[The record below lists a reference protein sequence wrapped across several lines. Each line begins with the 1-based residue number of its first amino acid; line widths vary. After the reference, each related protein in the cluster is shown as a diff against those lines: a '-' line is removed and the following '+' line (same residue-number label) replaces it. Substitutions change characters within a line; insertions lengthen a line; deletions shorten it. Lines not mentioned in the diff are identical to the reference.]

1 MDTVRTLSISAYG
14 IQNAAKSR
22 APRVE
27 KCPDYGGLHG
37 EYHGNPQA
45 RDRRASTSDRRVLSR
60 AGTQETAPL
69 WYGPRL
75 RAPFV
80 AQFIGPILL
89 NAEAAPVSSAAYGL
103 NRATVALVVD
113 RLA

>member
-1 MDTVRTLSISAYG
+1 MDTVRALSISPNG

-22 APRVE
+22 TLRVE
-27 KCPDYGGLHG
+27 KSPDCAGLNG
-37 EYHGNPQA
+37 EYRGNPEPH
-45 RDRRASTSDRRVLSR
+45 DRRASTSDRRILSR
-60 AGTQETAPL
+60 AGTEQTAPL

-80 AQFIGPILL
+80 AQFMGQILL
-89 NAEAAPVSSAAYGL
+89 DAGAAPDSDTAY
-103 NRATVALVVD
+103 RPHRQTMALVVD

>member
-1 MDTVRTLSISAYG
+1 
-14 IQNAAKSR
+14 
-22 APRVE
+22 
-27 KCPDYGGLHG
+27 
-37 EYHGNPQA
+37 
-45 RDRRASTSDRRVLSR
+45 
-60 AGTQETAPL
+60 
-69 WYGPRL
+69 L

-80 AQFIGPILL
+80 AQFIGQILL

>member
-1 MDTVRTLSISAYG
+1 MDTVRALSVSAYG

-22 APRVE
+22 GLRVE
-27 KCPDYGGLHG
+27 KCPDCCGLHG
-37 EYHGNPQA
+37 EYRGNPEPH
-45 RDRRASTSDRRVLSR
+45 DRRASTSDRRILSR
-60 AGTQETAPL
+60 AGTEQTAPL

-80 AQFIGPILL
+80 AQFIGQILL
-89 NAEAAPVSSAAYGL
+89 NADAAPVSSAVYGPD
-103 NRATVALVVD
+103 RTAVALVVD